1 VTTDRSAERDLALQQ
16 ALHDARA
23 PDGATLAA
31 LSHERP
37 VLLVFLRHFG

>member
-1 VTTDRSAERDLALQQ
+1 VTTDRSAARELALQH
-16 ALHDARA
+16 AVHGARTHN
-23 PDGATLAA
+23 GATLAA